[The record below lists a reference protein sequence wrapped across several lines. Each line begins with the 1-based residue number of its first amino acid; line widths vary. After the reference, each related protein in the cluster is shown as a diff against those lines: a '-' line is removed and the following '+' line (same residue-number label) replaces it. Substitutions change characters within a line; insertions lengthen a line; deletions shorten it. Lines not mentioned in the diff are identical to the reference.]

1 MCFQPVIS
9 PRRLRAKYTPR
20 TNLRFVL
27 SVFRPCGEPPYRRL
41 QEAPAAS
48 GTALFQTLSASETVA
63 TGKPVAK

>member
-27 SVFRPCGEPPYRRL
+27 SVFRPCGELPYRRL
-41 QEAPAAS
+41 QETPATS
-48 GTALFQTLSASETVA
+48 GTALFQKLSAPETAA

>member
-1 MCFQPVIS
+1 MCFRPVIC

-41 QEAPAAS
+41 QETPAAL
-48 GTALFQTLSASETVA
+48 GMALFQKLSVSETAV
-63 TGKPVAK
+63 TGKLIAK